1 MIVDK
6 PLGVEDFLKKS
17 EEKERVALLL
27 SRINRLLKSNQGGSI
42 TVSIS
47 GDWGS
52 GKSSYLKAIQSYY
65 RDFRGA
71 STLFFEAWKYKDEK
85 NILLPLI
92 KKIKDING
100 ISSQTKAKLQK
111 LIKPI
116 LASSLLTSEFFLK
129 KTLDIDIKDIKKTL
143 KLIEESSMFLNSKY
157 QDNLTNFKKTIEEM
171 IKNYKS
177 PTNDNHYLWENID
190 IEYSL
195 EKAPFVLIIDDLDRL
210 IPKEAFSVIETLRF
224 YFDVDN
230 VLIVMGINDKILNSH
245 IKSYF
250 QIDDKDSKER
260 FLEKVFQYN
269 YELSHSMLNN
279 LHLRN
284 FSDEQKETIKSVVI
298 NIQKLPHRK
307 WIKILNRLNPQT
319 ISSDSVI
326 LAILQELYYEFEL
339 KSREFDDILG
349 KIRTEER
356 FKNEIID
363 LLKSQKCDIRTFE
376 KLIELENI

>member
-143 KLIEESSMFLNSKY
+143 K
-157 QDNLTNFKKTIEEM
+157 Q
-171 IKNYKS
+171 
-177 PTNDNHYLWENID
+177 
-190 IEYSL
+190 
-195 EKAPFVLIIDDLDRL
+195 
-210 IPKEAFSVIETLRF
+210 
-224 YFDVDN
+224 N
-230 VLIVMGINDKILNSH
+230 VQL
-245 IKSYF
+245 
-250 QIDDKDSKER
+250 
-260 FLEKVFQYN
+260 
-269 YELSHSMLNN
+269 
-279 LHLRN
+279 
-284 FSDEQKETIKSVVI
+284 
-298 NIQKLPHRK
+298 
-307 WIKILNRLNPQT
+307 
-319 ISSDSVI
+319 
-326 LAILQELYYEFEL
+326 
-339 KSREFDDILG
+339 
-349 KIRTEER
+349 
-356 FKNEIID
+356 NEI
-363 LLKSQKCDIRTFE
+363 LK
-376 KLIELENI
+376 

>member
-1 MIVDK
+1 
-6 PLGVEDFLKKS
+6 
-17 EEKERVALLL
+17 
-27 SRINRLLKSNQGGSI
+27 
-42 TVSIS
+42 
-47 GDWGS
+47 
-52 GKSSYLKAIQSYY
+52 
-65 RDFRGA
+65 
-71 STLFFEAWKYKDEK
+71 
-85 NILLPLI
+85 
-92 KKIKDING
+92 
-100 ISSQTKAKLQK
+100 
-111 LIKPI
+111 
-116 LASSLLTSEFFLK
+116 LK
-129 KTLDIDIKDIKKTL
+129 KTLDIDIEDIKKTL
-143 KLIEESSMFLNSKY
+143 ELIEESSMYLNSKY
-157 QDNLTNFKKTIEEM
+157 QDNLTNFKKTIEKM
-171 IKNYKS
+171 IKKYDS
-177 PTNDNHYLWENID
+177 PTNDNHYLWENIA

-195 EKAPFVLIIDDLDRL
+195 ENPPFVLIIDDLDRL

-269 YELSHSMLNN
+269 HELSHSMLNN
-279 LHLRN
+279 LHLKN
-284 FSDEQKETIKSVVI
+284 FSDEQKETIKSVVT

-356 FKNEIID
+356 FKNEIKE
-363 LLKSQKCDIRTFE
+363 LLMSQKCDIRTFE
-376 KLIELENI
+376 KLIELEDI

>member
-6 PLGVEDFLKKS
+6 PLDVKDFLEHS

-52 GKSSYLKAIQSYY
+52 GKSSYLKAMQSYY

-71 STLFFEAWKYKDEK
+71 PTLFFEAWKYKDEK

-92 KKIKDING
+92 KEIKEIKE
-100 ISSQTKAKLQK
+100 ISPQTKEKLQK
-111 LIKPI
+111 LVKPI

-129 KTLDIDIKDIKKTL
+129 KTLDIDIEDIKKTL
-143 KLIEESSMFLNSKY
+143 ELIEESSMYLNSKY

-195 EKAPFVLIIDDLDRL
+195 ENPPFVLIIDDLDRL

-269 YELSHSMLNN
+269 HELSHSMLNN

-284 FSDEQKETIKSVVI
+284 FSDEQKETIKSVVT

-356 FKNEIID
+356 FKNEIKE
-363 LLKSQKCDIRTFE
+363 LLMSQKCDIRTFE
-376 KLIELENI
+376 KLIELEDI